1 MRPAA
6 IHILA
11 LMPLTANS
19 PGGHQPARKTRLKT
33 AFDPMGRFIG
43 GDTARAPGYARILP
57 ETAIAARAADG
68 GGARLAYG
76 KRLQPEPDGDLAGT
90 LSYIPRDEFLTAMD
104 EMPERPRLPV
114 MTPCL

>member
-11 LMPLTANS
+11 LKPLTSNS

-43 GDTARAPGYARILP
+43 GNTASVAGFAPTLSEI
-57 ETAIAARAADG
+57 AIAARAADG
-68 GGARLAYG
+68 GGARLSYG
-76 KRLQPEPDGDLAGT
+76 KRLQPGSYDDLAGT